1 MAKRKRKQNIE
12 KMIKEGYGSG
22 IGSEYKP
29 WIKIQ
34 DVPSL
39 GRVTRVK
46 GIKTNRQHELLSDM
60 ERNYFYILEY
70 SDNVKDIREQFPLLP
85 QEDTISIADELGLRH
100 PKDPETGEDIV
111 MTTDFLITVSTEDGI
126 KEVARTI
133 KSKDDLL
140 DKRILEK
147 FEIERV
153 FWKKRNIDWA
163 IVTEE
168 EIDKII
174 AHNISFIQGYRDIK
188 NVDGFTN
195 LDSLEIQ
202 DLVYEFIR
210 RIVDDKRSVRA
221 VSLEFD
227 NDMSLESGCGL
238 SIFKYLIINKI
249 IKIDISKKIDVNKND
264 YYILKNSPERFM
276 RDNLRS
282 YLNEHMQAR
291 FQVEIELPVSK
302 NKLDLY
308 TEVDGRFY
316 FIEIKWLG
324 KSINSKGTDI
334 SCSYTDSRARNGII
348 QTLEY
353 IRELK
358 VNTDN
363 NVKCGML
370 VVFDAR
376 KKKKKIDYKD
386 YSFLSD
392 KLNEY
397 ITYLRVFDKIHLS
410 NLHPC

>member
-249 IKIDISKKIDVNKND
+249 IKIDISKKIDVNKNIP
-264 YYILKNSPERFM
+264 ILSIS
-276 RDNLRS
+276 RD
-282 YLNEHMQAR
+282 
-291 FQVEIELPVSK
+291 
-302 NKLDLY
+302 
-308 TEVDGRFY
+308 
-316 FIEIKWLG
+316 EIK
-324 KSINSKGTDI
+324 
-334 SCSYTDSRARNGII
+334 
-348 QTLEY
+348 
-353 IRELK
+353 K
-358 VNTDN
+358 VE
-363 NVKCGML
+363 
-370 VVFDAR
+370 A
-376 KKKKKIDYKD
+376 I
-386 YSFLSD
+386 
-392 KLNEY
+392 
-397 ITYLRVFDKIHLS
+397 
-410 NLHPC
+410 

>member
-12 KMIKEGYGSG
+12 NMIKEGYGSG
-22 IGSEYKP
+22 VGSEYKP

-70 SDNVKDIREQFPLLP
+70 SNNVKDIREQFPLLP

-100 PKDPETGEDIV
+100 PKNLETGEDIV
-111 MTTDFLITVSTEDGI
+111 MTTDFLITLATVDGI

-168 EIDKII
+168 EIDKTI
-174 AHNISFIQGYRDIK
+174 AHNISFIQGYRDIR
-188 NVDGFTN
+188 NLDGFN
-195 LDSLEIQ
+195 DLDTLEIQ
-202 DLVYEFIR
+202 DLVYEFLN
-210 RIVDDKRSVRA
+210 RIIDDKRNMRA
-221 VSLEFD
+221 IALEFD

-249 IKIDISKKIDVNKND
+249 VEIDISKKIDVNKNIP
-264 YYILKNSPERFM
+264 ILSVNR
-276 RDNLRS
+276 
-282 YLNEHMQAR
+282 A
-291 FQVEIELPVSK
+291 
-302 NKLDLY
+302 
-308 TEVDGRFY
+308 
-316 FIEIKWLG
+316 EIK
-324 KSINSKGTDI
+324 
-334 SCSYTDSRARNGII
+334 
-348 QTLEY
+348 
-353 IRELK
+353 K
-358 VNTDN
+358 VE
-363 NVKCGML
+363 
-370 VVFDAR
+370 A
-376 KKKKKIDYKD
+376 I
-386 YSFLSD
+386 
-392 KLNEY
+392 
-397 ITYLRVFDKIHLS
+397 
-410 NLHPC
+410 

>member
-1 MAKRKRKQNIE
+1 MAKRKRKLNIE

-70 SDNVKDIREQFPLLP
+70 SNNVKDIREQFPLLP
-85 QEDTISIADELGLRH
+85 QDDTISIADELGLRH
-100 PKDPETGEDIV
+100 PKNPETGEDIV
-111 MTTDFLITVSTEDGI
+111 MTTDFLITVFTEDGI

-168 EIDKII
+168 EIDKTI

-188 NVDGFTN
+188 NVDGFTE

-227 NDMSLESGCGL
+227 NDMNLESGCGL
-238 SIFKYLIINKI
+238 SIFKYLVINKI
-249 IKIDISKKIDVNKND
+249 IEIDISKKIDVNKNIP
-264 YYILKNSPERFM
+264 ILSIS
-276 RDNLRS
+276 RD
-282 YLNEHMQAR
+282 
-291 FQVEIELPVSK
+291 
-302 NKLDLY
+302 
-308 TEVDGRFY
+308 
-316 FIEIKWLG
+316 EIK
-324 KSINSKGTDI
+324 
-334 SCSYTDSRARNGII
+334 
-348 QTLEY
+348 
-353 IRELK
+353 K
-358 VNTDN
+358 VE
-363 NVKCGML
+363 V
-370 VVFDAR
+370 
-376 KKKKKIDYKD
+376 I
-386 YSFLSD
+386 
-392 KLNEY
+392 
-397 ITYLRVFDKIHLS
+397 
-410 NLHPC
+410 

>member
-12 KMIKEGYGSG
+12 KMINEGYGSG
-22 IGSEYKP
+22 VGSEYKP

-100 PKDPETGEDIV
+100 PKNPETGEDIV
-111 MTTDFLITVSTEDGI
+111 MTTDFLITVSTSDGT

-153 FWKKRNIDWA
+153 FWKRRNIDWA

-168 EIDKII
+168 EINKTI

-188 NVDGFTN
+188 NVDGFN
-195 LDSLEIQ
+195 DLNSLEIQ
-202 DLVYEFIR
+202 DLVYEFLK
-210 RIVDDKRSVRA
+210 RIIDDKRSVRTVA
-221 VSLEFD
+221 LEFD
-227 NDMSLESGCGL
+227 KDMSLESGCGL

-249 IKIDISKKIDVNKND
+249 IEIDISNKIDVNINIP
-264 YYILKNSPERFM
+264 ILSVNS
-276 RDNLRS
+276 D
-282 YLNEHMQAR
+282 
-291 FQVEIELPVSK
+291 
-302 NKLDLY
+302 
-308 TEVDGRFY
+308 
-316 FIEIKWLG
+316 EIK
-324 KSINSKGTDI
+324 
-334 SCSYTDSRARNGII
+334 
-348 QTLEY
+348 
-353 IRELK
+353 K
-358 VNTDN
+358 VE
-363 NVKCGML
+363 
-370 VVFDAR
+370 A
-376 KKKKKIDYKD
+376 I
-386 YSFLSD
+386 
-392 KLNEY
+392 
-397 ITYLRVFDKIHLS
+397 
-410 NLHPC
+410 

>member
-1 MAKRKRKQNIE
+1 MAKRKRKLNIE

-70 SDNVKDIREQFPLLP
+70 SNNVKDIREQFPLLP
-85 QEDTISIADELGLRH
+85 QDDTISIADELGLRH
-100 PKDPETGEDIV
+100 PKNPETGEDIV
-111 MTTDFLITVSTEDGI
+111 MTTDFLITVFTEDGI

-168 EIDKII
+168 EIYKTI

-188 NVDGFTN
+188 NVDGFTE

-227 NDMSLESGCGL
+227 NDMNLESGCGL
-238 SIFKYLIINKI
+238 SIFKYLVINKI
-249 IKIDISKKIDVNKND
+249 IEIDISKKIDVNKNIP
-264 YYILKNSPERFM
+264 ILSIS
-276 RDNLRS
+276 RD
-282 YLNEHMQAR
+282 
-291 FQVEIELPVSK
+291 
-302 NKLDLY
+302 
-308 TEVDGRFY
+308 
-316 FIEIKWLG
+316 EIK
-324 KSINSKGTDI
+324 
-334 SCSYTDSRARNGII
+334 
-348 QTLEY
+348 
-353 IRELK
+353 K
-358 VNTDN
+358 VE
-363 NVKCGML
+363 V
-370 VVFDAR
+370 
-376 KKKKKIDYKD
+376 I
-386 YSFLSD
+386 
-392 KLNEY
+392 
-397 ITYLRVFDKIHLS
+397 
-410 NLHPC
+410 